1 MAVELN
7 VSVSSRFRSLE
18 ILTAFQLPILATRRM
33 RKAYG
38 YIDDDRAVVTRPA
51 AMSEVQALLA
61 LRTGDLKY
69 FLEQD
74 PDDATDPPVRAFI
87 NDIQEMLEKGWVRDP
102 SDLRRYKERL
112 WRDNEDVVGRLL
124 RDA

>member
-1 MAVELN
+1 M
-7 VSVSSRFRSLE
+7 
-18 ILTAFQLPILATRRM
+18 PILATRRM

-38 YIDDDRAVVTRPA
+38 YIDDDRAVITRPV

-61 LRTGDLKY
+61 LRMGDSRY
-69 FLEQD
+69 FLEQNVD
-74 PDDATDPPVRAFI
+74 SATAQFSAAQGLVNDVR
-87 NDIQEMLEKGWVRDP
+87 QMLDRGWVRDS
-102 SDLRRYKERL
+102 SDLRRYKEQL